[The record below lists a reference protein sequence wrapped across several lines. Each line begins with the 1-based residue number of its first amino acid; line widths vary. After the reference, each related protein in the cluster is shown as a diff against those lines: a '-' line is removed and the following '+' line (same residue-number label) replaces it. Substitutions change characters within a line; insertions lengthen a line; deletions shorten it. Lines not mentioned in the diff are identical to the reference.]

1 MRHGLVLARASFPP
15 VLRYCALGRAE
26 HFRFVR
32 YFRGVS
38 PSHII

>member
-1 MRHGLVLARASFPP
+1 MMHRPVPARSLFPL

-26 HFRFVR
+26 HFRFVSH
-32 YFRGVS
+32 FRGVS